1 MYLFQKL
8 YIYQPESKSREGI
21 YEVWLNWSYDSK
33 YQYKNKKKIKQRY
46 YRKGLMVW
54 FSLVDA
60 RIKLNHRLFTVLNY
74 RAIAS
79 FTTNISE
86 GIYKPKNVEIIQSVL
101 VSNLKKY
108 ARA

>member
-1 MYLFQKL
+1 
-8 YIYQPESKSREGI
+8 
-21 YEVWLNWSYDSK
+21 
-33 YQYKNKKKIKQRY
+33 
-46 YRKGLMVW
+46 MVW
-54 FSLVDA
+54 FSLVDT
-60 RIKLNHRLFTVLNY
+60 RIKLNHRLFTILNY